1 MNTGVPQI
9 GNTDNIP
16 GEFTSKL
23 SLFVQLL
30 AKLANY
36 PDGILMMKYLKT
48 SLAILFALFAF
59 NSIAVLA
66 QNGSKFTDPFVEY
79 SFDIPDDRWKMTVKP
94 TELNPSVEYVFV
106 DRNDGHLAVRKT
118 TAPQDALMSDIIRE
132 EEQKL
137 QFMRGY
143 VAGKEE
149 RFAGKLNGAIFNFE
163 FVERGQGEW
172 VITAV
177 KPSGNATPNSHAGHN

>member
-1 MNTGVPQI
+1 
-9 GNTDNIP
+9 
-16 GEFTSKL
+16 
-23 SLFVQLL
+23 
-30 AKLANY
+30 
-36 PDGILMMKYLKT
+36 MMKYLKT

-59 NSIAVLA
+59 NSVAVLA

-149 RFAGKLNGAIFNFE
+149 RFAGKLSGAIFNFE
-163 FVERGQGEW
+163 FVERGRP
-172 VITAV
+172 
-177 KPSGNATPNSHAGHN
+177 KSGRYYFLRSGTTVYILRFTGYSDKLRSIQHYADSIARTFEAKKS